1 MHDMDL
7 SMRDTP
13 DLSMRDMDLSMR
25 EMDLSMRITDLSM
38 HDMDLS
44 MRDISRVTCHN
55 NLFSISEIKF
65 LIRVTDRFLKISH
78 YFHNKSELDD

>member
-13 DLSMRDMDLSMR
+13 DLSMRDMDLSI
-25 EMDLSMRITDLSM
+25 LITDLSM

-44 MRDISRVTCHN
+44 MREMGFCP
-55 NLFSISEIKF
+55 
-65 LIRVTDRFLKISH
+65 
-78 YFHNKSELDD
+78 